1 MDSKGADQDAKVTH
15 RESPLGAQGVP
26 KINKMCTFLH
36 IFAHFVHIRFG
47 TLASAPGTSFSGI
60 ITKRYHPLLRAGALR
75 RAISMIFYV
84 FVESGKQHLDCA
96 CVVGLGFEPLVFI
109 RWAYSCAICFFDVC
123 LTTWGV
129 TH

>member
-1 MDSKGADQDAKVTH
+1 MHVY
-15 RESPLGAQGVP
+15 
-26 KINKMCTFLH
+26 
-36 IFAHFVHIRFG
+36 AHSVHIRFG